1 MARRSEFKGIVRNF
15 AHMLNNRNN
24 DHLGYWAMGQLCL
37 LAEQENIS
45 SVSINLLEVESNCV
59 ENSLDPFAKSMR
71 KLLIKMLNSHKIP
84 SSWIKSAN
92 VTFSFNE
99 QYQKQYH
106 YWRSALGTPYL
117 VTLEIT
123 SDLGQMYKQIFGGN
137 VNPHDPR
144 REQRRA
150 GF

>member
-71 KLLIKMLNSHKIP
+71 KLLIKMLNSHKFP
-84 SSWIKSAN
+84 HHGLSQPMLLLVSMSNIKS
-92 VTFSFNE
+92 S
-99 QYQKQYH
+99 
-106 YWRSALGTPYL
+106 
-117 VTLEIT
+117 IT
-123 SDLGQMYKQIFGGN
+123 IGVQLWA
-137 VNPHDPR
+137 HLT
-144 REQRRA
+144 
-150 GF
+150 